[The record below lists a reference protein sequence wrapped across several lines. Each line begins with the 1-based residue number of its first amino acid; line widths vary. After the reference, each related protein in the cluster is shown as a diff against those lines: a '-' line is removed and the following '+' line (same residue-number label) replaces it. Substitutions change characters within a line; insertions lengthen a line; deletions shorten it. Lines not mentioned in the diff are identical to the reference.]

1 MGSALSE
8 VSERAALHVDESAL
22 AGGVHDLQDELAE
35 MGIGGDEVEVV
46 VVFAGE
52 WMHGGVEAV
61 AGESHAC
68 GF

>member
-8 VSERAALHVDESAL
+8 VSERAALHVDEGAL
-22 AGGVHDLQDELAE
+22 AGGVHDLQDQLVG

-61 AGESHAC
+61 EGESQAR